1 MTHPVVVRR
10 RAEQAQRVEQAGLW
24 AARLAQHLPLDAV
37 VVFGST
43 ARGDFNLWSDIDV
56 LVVSRALPAD
66 ARQRLELLMADAPPG
81 LQPLGWTPEELERR
95 RARGDPIARECDELG
110 RTVFGA
116 LPSS

>member
-66 ARQRLELLMADAPPG
+66 ARQRLELLMSNAPPG